1 MNKIYKYIILLIF
14 ITSIKGVA
22 QNQINIEKEQ
32 WIEDIDFIIRK
43 AEGTI
48 PDFKSTKNYTEF
60 LDRMD
65 MLKEGIRTLSYEQII
80 FGIQY
85 ALNSISD
92 EGCNIIPFQKKL
104 DVNVLPIKTY
114 WFDEGLFICDSA
126 KEYSEYKGEEII
138 KINNVDLNEVYSKI
152 GRFINTDNE
161 YYRKYLFTVYGTM
174 PSLLNAANL
183 GESKQ
188 QVTLQFAS
196 GNETTITAE
205 SVSEY
210 IKLNRQ
216 LPNDEYFSAT
226 QKSHQGENYWYEYLP
241 DSNTLFVQ
249 IQKVVNN
256 DSGDSFSTFVNSIET
271 EITSKK
277 ANKLII
283 DLRYG
288 GGGNGFKLKG
298 FTDLLKDQTSIN
310 NEGNLFVLTSNA
322 TKGTLVE
329 LASILS
335 LNTKAIIVG
344 LPTGEGPNMVGDTKY
359 IELPNSELSISL
371 THTFWPTSW
380 ASDKR
385 TSITPDIL
393 VSYSHKQHQMKE
405 DPWLDAV
412 SNYQI
417 QTSKKLIPNQIKNA
431 LIDTY
436 KVSKRKVSIEEK
448 QDKIYISMNRKMKS
462 FFEFNSEIYYTSEG
476 FLSTDIKDV
485 YLEYNTSENGELT
498 SLVMNWKG
506 TILKLK

>member
-14 ITSIKGVA
+14 IIPIKGIA
-22 QNQINIEKEQ
+22 QNKIDLEKEE
-32 WIEDIDFIIRK
+32 WIEDIDFIIKK

-48 PDFKSTKNYTEF
+48 PVFKSTENYTEF
-60 LDRMD
+60 IDRMD
-65 MLKEGIRTLSYEQII
+65 MLKDGLATLTFEQII

-85 ALNSISD
+85 ALNSIED
-92 EGCNIIPFQKKL
+92 EGCNVIPFQKKL

-114 WFDEGLFICDSA
+114 WFDDGLFICDSA

-161 YYRKYLFTVYGTM
+161 YYRKYLFSIYSTM
-174 PSLLNAANL
+174 PSLLKAANL
-183 GESKQ
+183 GESEQ

-196 GNETTITAE
+196 GNEATITAE

-226 QKSHQGENYWYEYLP
+226 QKSHQGENYWHEYLP
-241 DSNTLFVQ
+241 STKTFFVQ
-249 IQKVVNN
+249 IQKVINN

-344 LPTGEGPNMVGDTKY
+344 MPTGEGPNLVGDTKY
-359 IELPNSELSISL
+359 IKLPNSEISISL

-380 ASDKR
+380 DSDKR
-385 TSITPDIL
+385 TSITPDIP
-393 VSYSHKQHQMKE
+393 VSYSYEQHQKKE

-417 QTSKKLIPNQIKNA
+417 QAYKKQLPIQIKN
-431 LIDTY
+431 IIKGTY
-436 KVSKRKVSIEEK
+436 KVSKRKISIEEK
-448 QDKIYISMNRKMKS
+448 NGKLYVSMNRKMKS
-462 FFEFNSEIYYTSEG
+462 FFEFNSELYFTSEG

-485 YLEYNTSENGELT
+485 HLEYNTSENGELK

-506 TILKLK
+506 TILKLI